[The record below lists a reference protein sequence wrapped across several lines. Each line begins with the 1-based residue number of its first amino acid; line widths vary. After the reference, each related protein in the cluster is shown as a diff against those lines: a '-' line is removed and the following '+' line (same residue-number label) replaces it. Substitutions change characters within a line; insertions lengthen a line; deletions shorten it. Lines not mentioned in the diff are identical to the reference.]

1 MNKKE
6 GNTMAKKAKFFK
18 NGIWYWLFIAPTL
31 LSLIIVVLIPF
42 IIGIYY
48 SFTDWNGINQPVFIG
63 LKNFMTLKDDAEFWN
78 SIFFTA
84 KFAVACIVI
93 INVVGLSLAML
104 VTRKI
109 FARNFMRTAFYLPN
123 LIGGLILGFI
133 WNFIFVDVF
142 QTISD
147 ATHIGWLGGWLSTTN
162 TGFWGLVI
170 VTSWQM
176 IGYVMVI
183 YIAYIESIPTDLI
196 EASKIDG
203 ANSWQQFR
211 NVVFPLIAPAFTV
224 SLFITLSNSFKLF
237 DQNLSLTAG
246 APGNTTQM
254 ITLNIYQTAF
264 SAQEMAVGQAK
275 AVIMFLIIAVI
286 SIIQV
291 YLTQKREV
299 EM

>member
-1 MNKKE
+1 MV
-6 GNTMAKKAKFFK
+6 KKAKFLK
-18 NGIWYWLFIAPTL
+18 SGIWYWLFIAPTL

-48 SFTDWNGINQPVFIG
+48 SFTDWNGINQPLFIG
-63 LKNFMTLKDDAEFWN
+63 LKNFMLLKDDTEFWN
-78 SIFFTA
+78 SILFTA
-84 KFAVACIVI
+84 KFAIACIII
-93 INVVGLSLAML
+93 INVAGLSLAML

-109 FARNFMRTAFYLPN
+109 FARNFMRAAFYLPN

-147 ATHIGWLGGWLSTTN
+147 ATRIGWLSGWLSTTN

-183 YIAYIESIPTDLI
+183 YIAYIESIPTDLV

-203 ANSWQQFR
+203 ANSWQQFK
-211 NVVFPLIAPAFTV
+211 NVIFPLISPAFTI

-275 AVIMFLIIAVI
+275 AVVMFVIIAII

-291 YLTQKREV
+291 YFTQRREV

>member
-1 MNKKE
+1 MNGRKKYLD
-6 GNTMAKKAKFFK
+6 
-18 NGIWYWLFIAPTL
+18 NGIWYWLFIGP
-31 LSLIIVVLIPF
+31 SLISLAIVVLIPF

-48 SFTDWNGINQPVFIG
+48 SFTNWDGISQPAFIG
-63 LKNFMTLKDDAEFWN
+63 LKNFLNLYRDQEFWN
-78 SIFFTA
+78 SIIFTA
-84 KFAVACIVI
+84 KFAIACILL
-93 INVVGLSLAML
+93 INIFGLSFAML

-109 FARNFMRTAFYLPN
+109 PGKNFMRTAFYIPN

-142 QTISD
+142 QSISN
-147 ATHIGWLGGWLSTTN
+147 ATHIGWLSSWLSTTS

-183 YIAYIESIPTDLI
+183 YIAYIENVPTDLI
-196 EASKIDG
+196 EAAKIDG
-203 ANSWQQFR
+203 ANAWQQFK
-211 NVVFPLIAPAFTV
+211 NVIFPLISPAFTI

-264 SAQEMAVGQAK
+264 SAQEMSLGQAK
-275 AVIMFLIIAVI
+275 AVVMFVIIAII
-286 SIIQV
+286 SIVQIYV
-291 YLTQKREV
+291 TQKREV
-299 EM
+299 EL

>member
-1 MNKKE
+1 ME
-6 GNTMAKKAKFFK
+6 MVKKAKFLK
-18 NGIWYWLFIAPTL
+18 SGIWYWLFIAPTL

-48 SFTDWNGINQPVFIG
+48 SFTDWNGINQPLFIG
-63 LKNFMTLKDDAEFWN
+63 LKNFMLLKDDTEFWN
-78 SIFFTA
+78 SILFTA
-84 KFAVACIVI
+84 KFAIACIII
-93 INVVGLSLAML
+93 INVAGLSLAML

-147 ATHIGWLGGWLSTTN
+147 ATHIGWLSGWLSTTN

-183 YIAYIESIPTDLI
+183 YIAYIESIPTDLV

-203 ANSWQQFR
+203 ANSWQQFK
-211 NVVFPLIAPAFTV
+211 NVIFPLISPAFTI

-275 AVIMFLIIAVI
+275 AVVMFVIIAII

-291 YLTQKREV
+291 YFTQRREV

>member
-1 MNKKE
+1 MV
-6 GNTMAKKAKFFK
+6 KKAKFLK
-18 NGIWYWLFIAPTL
+18 SGIWYWLFIAPTL

-48 SFTDWNGINQPVFIG
+48 SFTDWNGINQPLFIG
-63 LKNFMTLKDDAEFWN
+63 LKNFIMLKNDYAFWN
-78 SIFFTA
+78 SILFTA
-84 KFAVACIVI
+84 KFSIACIII
-93 INVVGLSLAML
+93 INIIGLGFAML

-109 FARNFMRTAFYLPN
+109 SGRNLMRTAFYLPN

-142 QTISD
+142 QSI
-147 ATHIGWLGGWLSTTN
+147 ANVTHIGWLNGWLSTTN

-183 YIAYIESIPTDLI
+183 YIAYIESVPTELI

-203 ANSWQQFR
+203 ANSWQQFK
-211 NVVFPLIAPAFTV
+211 NVIFPLISPAFTI

-264 SAQEMAVGQAK
+264 SAQEMALGQAK
-275 AVIMFLIIAVI
+275 AVVMFVIIAII
-286 SIIQV
+286 SIVQV
-291 YLTQKREV
+291 YFTQKREV